1 VADTAEAEAFTG
13 EAADFT
19 AAEILVDSAGEQ
31 EVLTAAEAL
40 VAFAVEASK
49 VFTAEAFA
57 EVASLVDLVSLVMV
71 TDSALVSAPIGDT
84 RTTTDMDRGGIL
96 TLTMIRTIPT
106 TTRMV
111 LMTLGTT
118 AILATIATAAIIA
131 MRMIIRANP
140 ITKMLRQSLR
150 AQMFP
155 KALLSVS
162 M

>member
-1 VADTAEAEAFTG
+1 
-13 EAADFT
+13 
-19 AAEILVDSAGEQ
+19 
-31 EVLTAAEAL
+31 
-40 VAFAVEASK
+40 
-49 VFTAEAFA
+49 
-57 EVASLVDLVSLVMV
+57 
-71 TDSALVSAPIGDT
+71 
-84 RTTTDMDRGGIL
+84 
-96 TLTMIRTIPT
+96 
-106 TTRMV
+106 MV